1 MKEYIVI
8 LILILILYLLF
19 KKNIHKNTPSYENFT
34 QNSSVKKRYYTN
46 EDITEIKLT
55 YKEWLSNNEAYFKTF
70 KVPVSYGKHYL
81 ENIEHQNMD
90 SHMYQKMN
98 TIYSSELFHQINTIE
113 SKPKISSFITY
124 TAPSATLNL
133 SFSTKKKFNT
143 KELNESNEPNES
155 KNDKLFIKYIIK
167 KNGGGK
173 LYENYICY
181 PNKIVGETYFKAN
194 PLQKIV
200 DNINNN
206 KKNKTKLEDSNLE
219 LAFERPNNFD
229 GSEGYNQN
237 ELKDNRPVYSV
248 NRELYLYE
256 GSYNIEVQFISS
268 NENLLKEINT
278 DLILNIKN
286 EAFKLNE
293 SIENISHK
301 KSNNKTI
308 TKINDIKTID
318 NYFGKLFLDYNLETV
333 KERLRLGEPKK
344 KKSYNTYSVNGVEYK
359 DLIISNN
366 NDHYNYYKLVIIN
379 LIYMYDIYLEL
390 NGKKQLGIDKYK
402 EELEVYF
409 RDLTISKVNPPK
421 GRPMTEEEKKS
432 FIIDF
437 GIPLNLEKPDD
448 RDTEYDEI
456 LNSVT
461 IKDINKNNIDVKNKE
476 YLPVIEKLL
485 NLLDSIKNNEDTT
498 NNNDLKILKTN
509 LNFDYV
515 FNLYKPEDIKPFGLL
530 KGVSPTD
537 YVINIIK
544 IIKND
549 FKRIFGKE
557 RTYLGKDFKEL
568 LSDDLKNKLEFLNKY
583 SKLYETENQKGPNE
597 PVNTNFEEY
606 KIINKIKIIIE
617 DFIEQINNAQLNT
630 LQELADLDVSDYK
643 FSDFIRI
650 DNIAGNPIYSEHFTN
665 TDSTEGK
672 DRKISEDIKGIQS
685 LMNKLKDIKTQ
696 REDVNNKLKNI
707 KNEKKKSDNTIEK
720 FTNMNFHKHTSTG
733 QVKFGKT
740 LDIDNEEWYSKP
752 ENKSLITDYS
762 YIDPDNKS
770 DIMNSLNSIEKNIID
785 SNVTIKS
792 LVDSYASFNPH
803 TMNNKVET
811 SIELAENDLNKAVND
826 TDVLQYKNKE
836 ENQERKMKDI
846 NDKIIQLE
854 KIQNKIYYDN
864 KDHYKSIQSFGDG
877 QVLSIENRGQH
888 DYSILV
894 NNECLEHNK
903 NNGVDTNNCAKVNR
917 QMFNINNVNNNEEYN
932 KILEK
937 NKKPLVTEHSN
948 IKYPFQIVQPKNN
961 NNNCLML
968 DGNSVGITDCSDSKF
983 QRWEAFKQNKD
994 CDNISF

>member
-34 QNSSVKKRYYTN
+34 QYSSVKKKYYTN

-81 ENIEHQNMD
+81 DNIEHQNMD

-98 TIYSSELFHQINTIE
+98 TIYRSELFRQINTIE
-113 SKPKISSFITY
+113 TKPKISSFISY

-133 SFSTKKKFNT
+133 SFSTKNKFNT
-143 KELNESNEPNES
+143 KEPE
-155 KNDKLFIKYIIK
+155 NDKLFIKYIIK

-181 PNKIVGETYFKAN
+181 PNKIVGETYFKEN

-278 DLILNIKN
+278 DLILNINN
-286 EAFKLNE
+286 EEIKLNE
-293 SIENISHK
+293 SIENISHN
-301 KSNNKTI
+301 KSNTI
-308 TKINDIKTID
+308 TDNENIKTID
-318 NYFGKLFLDYNLETV
+318 NYFGKLFLGYTLETV
-333 KERLRLGEPKK
+333 KERLRLGDPKK
-344 KKSYNTYSVNGVEYK
+344 EDTYETNRVNKGKYK

-390 NGKKQLGIDKYK
+390 SGEEKLGLDKYK

-409 RDLTISKVNPPK
+409 RDLMISKVDPPK

-432 FIIDF
+432 VIIDF
-437 GIPLNLEKPDD
+437 GIQLHLEKPDD
-448 RDTEYDEI
+448 RDTEYDKI

-461 IKDINKNNIDVKNKE
+461 IKDINKKNIDVKNKE

-485 NLLDSIKNNEDTT
+485 NLLDSIENKEVDNKE
-498 NNNDLKILKTN
+498 LKYLKTN
-509 LNFDYV
+509 LHFNYV

-583 SKLYETENQKGPNE
+583 SKLYETENQKGANETENQKGPNE

-617 DFIEQINNAQLNT
+617 DFIEQINNAKLNT

-643 FSDFIRI
+643 FGDFIRI

-665 TDSTEGK
+665 TEGTE
-672 DRKISEDIKGIQS
+672 GIQS

-696 REDVNNKLKNI
+696 REEVNNKLKNI
-707 KNEKKKSDNTIEK
+707 KNENIKNENKKSDNTIEK

-752 ENKSLITDYS
+752 ENRSLITDYS

-770 DIMNSLNSIEKNIID
+770 DIMNSLDSIEKNIID

-836 ENQERKMKDI
+836 EHQEKKMKDI

-948 IKYPFQIVQPKNN
+948 IKYPFQIVQAKNN

-968 DGNSVGITDCSDSKF
+968 DGNSIGITDCSDSKF
-983 QRWEAFKQNKD
+983 QRWEALKQNKD

>member
-34 QNSSVKKRYYTN
+34 QNSSVKKKYYTN

-55 YKEWLSNNEAYFKTF
+55 YKDWLSNNEAYMKTF
-70 KVPVSYGKHYL
+70 KVPYVKNYL

-98 TIYSSELFHQINTIE
+98 TIYRSELFHQINTIE
-113 SKPKISSFITY
+113 TKPKISSFIAY
-124 TAPSATLNL
+124 TVPSATMKL
-133 SFSTKKKFNT
+133 SFSTKNKFNT
-143 KELNESNEPNES
+143 KEQE
-155 KNDKLFIKYIIK
+155 NDKLFIKYIIK
-167 KNGGGK
+167 NKEGTE

-219 LAFERPNNFD
+219 IAFERPNNFD

-278 DLILNIKN
+278 DLILNINNK
-286 EAFKLNE
+286 ELKLNE

-301 KSNNKTI
+301 KNNTI
-308 TKINDIKTID
+308 TDNENIKTID
-318 NYFGKLFLDYNLETV
+318 NYFGKLFLDYNLETI
-333 KERLRLGEPKK
+333 KERLRLGEPDE
-344 KKSYNTYSVNGVEYK
+344 NETFSVNNGIYK

-390 NGKKQLGIDKYK
+390 CGEEKLGLDKYK

-409 RDLTISKVNPPK
+409 RDLMISGIKQPK
-421 GRPMTEEEKKS
+421 GNAMTEEQKKS

-448 RDTEYDEI
+448 RDTEYDKI
-456 LNSVT
+456 LNNIT
-461 IKDINKNNIDVKNKE
+461 INDINKNNIDVTNNE

-485 NLLDSIKNNEDTT
+485 ILLDSIENKEVDNKK
-498 NNNDLKILKTN
+498 LKYLKTN
-509 LNFDYV
+509 LHFDYV
-515 FNLYKPEDIKPFGLL
+515 FNLYKPEEPKPFGLL
-530 KGVSPTD
+530 KGVYPTD
-537 YVINIIK
+537 YVINIVNLIK
-544 IIKND
+544 TD

-568 LSDDLKNKLEFLNKY
+568 LSDNLKNKLEFLNKY

-597 PVNTNFEEY
+597 PVSANFEEY

-617 DFIEQINNAQLNT
+617 DFIEQINNAKLNT
-630 LQELADLDVSDYK
+630 LQELADLDVTDYK
-643 FSDFIRI
+643 FGDFIRI
-650 DNIAGNPIYSEHFTN
+650 DNIAENPIYSEHFTN
-665 TDSTEGK
+665 TEGTE
-672 DRKISEDIKGIQS
+672 GIQS

-696 REDVNNKLKNI
+696 REDVNNKLKNIKNENI

-752 ENKSLITDYS
+752 ENRSLITDYS

-770 DIMNSLNSIEKNIID
+770 DIMNSLDSIEKNIID

-792 LVDSYASFNPH
+792 LVDSYAAFNPH

-826 TDVLQYKNKE
+826 SDVLQYKNNE
-836 ENQERKMKDI
+836 ENQEKKMKDI
-846 NDKIIQLE
+846 NNKIIQLE

-877 QVLSIENRGQH
+877 QVLSIENRGQQ

-894 NNECLEHNK
+894 NNKCLEHNK

-983 QRWEAFKQNKD
+983 QRWEALKQNKD

>member
-19 KKNIHKNTPSYENFT
+19 KKNIHKNTPSYENFF
-34 QNSSVKKRYYTN
+34 QSASVKKKFYTTLDITNIKNKYKTWLDNN
-46 EDITEIKLT
+46 EDYL
-55 YKEWLSNNEAYFKTF
+55 KTF
-70 KVPVSYGKHYL
+70 KL
-81 ENIEHQNMD
+81 ETEDNYIDNIEHQNMD

-98 TIYSSELFHQINTIE
+98 TIYRSELFHQINTIE

-143 KELNESNEPNES
+143 KEPNEPNEPNEP
-155 KNDKLFIKYIIK
+155 KEPKEPKEPENDKLFIKYIIK
-167 KNGGGK
+167 KNGGK

-181 PNKIVGETYFKAN
+181 PNKIKHHKHIEKKY
-194 PLQKIV
+194 LQKIV

-318 NYFGKLFLDYNLETV
+318 NYFGKLFLYYTLETV

-390 NGKKQLGIDKYK
+390 SGEKKLGLDKYK
-402 EELEVYF
+402 EELEVYLN
-409 RDLTISKVNPPK
+409 DLLVSK
-421 GRPMTEEEKKS
+421 
-432 FIIDF
+432 I
-437 GIPLNLEKPDD
+437 EKPVGEMTKEQEENYNNEVSVLLAASDISLKK
-448 RDTEYDEI
+448 RETKYNEI

-461 IKDINKNNIDVKNKE
+461 IEKIDVKSITGNDINE
-476 YLPVIEKLL
+476 NVYLLIIKKLL
-485 NLLDSIKNNEDTT
+485 ILLDSIENKEVD
-498 NNNDLKILKTN
+498 NNNLKYLKTN
-509 LNFDYV
+509 LHFDYV
-515 FNLYKPEDIKPFGLL
+515 FNLYKPEGPKTLGLL
-530 KGVSPTD
+530 GGLTPSE
-537 YVINIIK
+537 YVINIVNLIK
-544 IIKND
+544 KD

-557 RTYLGKDFKEL
+557 RTYLGKNFKEL
-568 LSDDLKNKLEFLNKY
+568 LSDDLRNKLEFLNTY
-583 SKLYETENQKGPNE
+583 SDLFNIEDLKGKNELVSPN
-597 PVNTNFEEY
+597 FKEY
-606 KIINKIKIIIE
+606 KIINQIKIIIE
-617 DFIEQINNAQLNT
+617 DFIKQINNADLNS
-630 LQELADLDVSDYK
+630 LQELADLNVSDYI
-643 FSDFIRI
+643 FGDFIRI

-665 TDSTEGK
+665 TDSTEG
-672 DRKISEDIKGIQS
+672 IQS
-685 LMNKLKDIKTQ
+685 LMNKIKDIKTQ

-707 KNEKKKSDNTIEK
+707 KNGKKKSDNTIEN

-740 LDIDNEEWYSKP
+740 LDIDNEEWYTKP

-762 YIDPDNKS
+762 FIDPDNKS

-932 KILEK
+932 KILDK

>member
-19 KKNIHKNTPSYENFT
+19 KKNIHKNTPSYENFA
-34 QNSSVKKRYYTN
+34 QSVKKRYYTN

-55 YKEWLSNNEAYFKTF
+55 YKDWLSNNEDYLKTF
-70 KVPVSYGKHYL
+70 KVPVPYEKHYL

-90 SHMYQKMN
+90 SHIYQKMN
-98 TIYSSELFHQINTIE
+98 TIYQSELFNQLNTIE
-113 SKPKISSFITY
+113 TKPKISSFIAY
-124 TAPSATLNL
+124 TKPSATLNL
-133 SFSTKKKFNT
+133 SFTTKNKFNT
-143 KELNESNEPNES
+143 KEPES
-155 KNDKLFIKYIIK
+155 DKLFIKYIIK
-167 KNGGGK
+167 TKEGK
-173 LYENYICY
+173 ELYTNYICY
-181 PNKIVGETYFKAN
+181 PNKIKDHKHIEKNY
-194 PLQKIV
+194 LQKIV

-206 KKNKTKLEDSNLE
+206 KKNNTKLDDSNLE
-219 LAFERPNNFD
+219 LAFERPNNLD
-229 GSEGYNQN
+229 GLEGYNQN

-278 DLILNIKN
+278 DLILNIRN
-286 EAFKLNE
+286 EELKLNE

-301 KSNNKTI
+301 KSNTI
-308 TKINDIKTID
+308 TDNENIKTVD
-318 NYFGKLFLDYNLETV
+318 NYFGKLFLDYTLEPV

-344 KKSYNTYSVNGVEYK
+344 EDTYETNRVNEEVYK

-366 NDHYNYYKLVIIN
+366 KDHYNYYKLVIIN

-390 NGKKQLGIDKYK
+390 NGEKKLGLDEFK
-402 EELEVYF
+402 EELKVYF
-409 RDLTISKVNPPK
+409 RDLMINKVDHPK

-432 FIIDF
+432 FITDF
-437 GIPLNLEKPDD
+437 GISLNLEKPDV
-448 RDTEYDEI
+448 RDKEYDKI
-456 LNSVT
+456 LNNVT
-461 IKDINKNNIDVKNKE
+461 INDINKKNIDVKNEE
-476 YLPVIEKLL
+476 YLPIIEKLL
-485 NLLDSIKNNEDTT
+485 NLLDSIENKEP
-498 NNNDLKILKTN
+498 NNNNNLKYLKTN
-509 LNFDYV
+509 LHFDYV
-515 FNLYKPEDIKPFGLL
+515 FNAYKPEKPKTFGLL
-530 KGVSPTD
+530 GGLSPAE
-537 YVINIIK
+537 YVINIVNL
-544 IIKND
+544 IKND

-557 RTYLGKDFKEL
+557 RTYLEKDFKEL
-568 LSDDLKNKLEFLNKY
+568 LSDDLKNKLEFLNTY
-583 SKLYETENQKGPNE
+583 SDLFIKENQKGEND
-597 PVNTNFEEY
+597 PVNANYKEY

-617 DFIEQINNAQLNT
+617 DFIEQINNAKLNT
-630 LQELADLDVSDYK
+630 LQELANLDIKDYIFGK
-643 FSDFIRI
+643 SIII

-665 TDSTEGK
+665 TDRTEVSEGTEV
-672 DRKISEDIKGIQS
+672 SEDIKGIQV

-696 REDVNNKLKNI
+696 REDVNNRLKNL
-707 KNEKKKSDNTIEK
+707 KNGKSNEKKKSDNTIET

-733 QVKFGKT
+733 QVKFGKN
-740 LDIDNEEWYSKP
+740 LDIDNEDWYSKP

-762 YIDPDNKS
+762 FIDPDNKS
-770 DIMNSLNSIEKNIID
+770 DIMNSLDSIENNIID

-792 LVDSYASFNPH
+792 LVDSYAAFNPH

-836 ENQERKMKDI
+836 EHQERKMKDI

-894 NNECLEHNK
+894 NNKCLEYDKTNGI
-903 NNGVDTNNCAKVNR
+903 NNNRCEKVNK

-937 NKKPLVTEHSN
+937 NKKPLVTEYSN
-948 IKYPFQIVQPKNN
+948 IKYPFQIVQAKNN
-961 NNNCLML
+961 KDNCLML
-968 DGNSVGITDCSDSKF
+968 DGNSVGVTDCTDSKF

-994 CDNISF
+994 CDDVSF